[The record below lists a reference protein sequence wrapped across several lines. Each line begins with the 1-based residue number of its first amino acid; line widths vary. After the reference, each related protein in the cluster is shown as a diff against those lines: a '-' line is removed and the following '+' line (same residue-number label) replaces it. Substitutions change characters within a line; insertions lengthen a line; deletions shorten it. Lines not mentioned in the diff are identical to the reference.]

1 MIFRNAADDGTKT
14 VTTALL
20 YIYVY
25 INNFAGVLDN
35 ILSQCGFI
43 ALFLTIALMCA
54 LAYKA
59 LDDYRKKTAIE
70 DKLLGLFMIGY
81 IVSFFY
87 LDFSVTMT
95 IFASLMAGCIV
106 NGDYKAS

>member
-1 MIFRNAADDGTKT
+1 
-14 VTTALL
+14 
-20 YIYVY
+20 
-25 INNFAGVLDN
+25 
-35 ILSQCGFI
+35 
-43 ALFLTIALMCA
+43 MCA

>member
-1 MIFRNAADDGTKT
+1 MTK
-14 VTTALL
+14 ALN
-20 YIYVY
+20 IMDKK
-25 INNFAGVLDN
+25 NKGVDF
-35 ILSQCGFI
+35 III

-54 LAYKA
+54 LVYKA